1 MKKTDP
7 LGQLE
12 QVVLTAVLVLR
23 DQAYGMAVHARV
35 IELAERPVK
44 LPAVYVTLERLEEK
58 GYLSSRLSDPTPER
72 GGRAKRIYR
81 LTPAGDRV
89 LNESAD
95 TAGRVYDA
103 VKGFGKWKP
112 SRA

>member
-35 IELAERPVK
+35 IELAEKPLK
-44 LPAVYVTLERLEEK
+44 LPAVYVTLGRLEEK
-58 GYLSSRLSDPTPER
+58 GYLSSRLSHPQPEP
-72 GGRAKRIYR
+72 GGQAKSHFR
-81 LTPAGDRV
+81 LEPGREPL
-89 LNESAD
+89 LNESS
-95 TAGRVYDA
+95 GHR
-103 VKGFGKWKP
+103 WP
-112 SRA
+112 